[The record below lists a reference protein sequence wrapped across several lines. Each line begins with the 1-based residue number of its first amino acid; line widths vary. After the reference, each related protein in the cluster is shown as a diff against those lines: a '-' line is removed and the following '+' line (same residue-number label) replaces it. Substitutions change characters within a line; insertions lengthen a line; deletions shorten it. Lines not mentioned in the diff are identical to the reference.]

1 MNNLISVVNVLL
13 CCPLL
18 SPQIVG
24 ATVVA
29 PLTVKVS
36 IQVPAVGW
44 AVAKVIKSNL
54 KENEIK
60 SNKFILDDDILSDSE
75 QED

>member
-1 MNNLISVVNVLL
+1 
-13 CCPLL
+13 L

-36 IQVPAVGW
+36 IQVPVVGW

-60 SNKFILDDDILSDSE
+60 RNIHTKLFFVTIKSQMRKQLTEFSKLVSSIVPQL
-75 QED
+75 